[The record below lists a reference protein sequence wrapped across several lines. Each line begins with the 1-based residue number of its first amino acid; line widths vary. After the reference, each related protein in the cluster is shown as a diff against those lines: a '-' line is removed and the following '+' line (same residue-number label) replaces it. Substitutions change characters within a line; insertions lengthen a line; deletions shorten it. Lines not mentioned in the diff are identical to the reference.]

1 VGDKTT
7 NSASLRM
14 TSEQL
19 DAIIH
24 ELDEHVDPTVRHR
37 IREVVGLMMELHGAG
52 LERVLELAA
61 DSALGSP
68 ALVTRMADDPLL
80 GPLLLIHD
88 LHPHDLETRLSR
100 RLDRLRPRIAANGCR
115 ADVVAVAGDVATV
128 RVEGIERLS
137 ATPAEELK
145 ALIETTLLEAAP
157 ELTTLVIE
165 RGQSLTTT
173 PSTPLLQIMRRSD
186 LNAPAV
192 PDR

>member
-1 VGDKTT
+1 VGDKIT

-68 ALVTRMADDPLL
+68 ALVTRMADDSLL

-115 ADVVAVAGDVATV
+115 ADVVAVGGDVATV

-173 PSTPLLQIMRRSD
+173 LSTPLLQIMRRSD